1 MSSRVENRNELE
13 DGDDVGNGD
22 SKEDRDKDED
32 GDGNLGWVGVGVGDG
47 FGVGIG
53 VGNGV
58 GDVEPFQLLVGR
70 LFFSWPSDSQHLG
83 HSSSH

>member
-13 DGDDVGNGD
+13 DGDDVGNGN

-47 FGVGIG
+47 
-53 VGNGV
+53 V

-70 LFFSWPSDSQHLG
+70 LFFSWPSDS
-83 HSSSH
+83 

>member
-47 FGVGIG
+47 
-53 VGNGV
+53 V

>member
-47 FGVGIG
+47 
-53 VGNGV
+53 V

-70 LFFSWPSDSQHLG
+70 LFFSWPSDS
-83 HSSSH
+83 